1 MSDNKPKI
9 DLKSRLGKKTVATK
23 GGPSIPPPVGIPRP
37 ALPGG
42 GPGIKVDASDPYA
55 AISADSM
62 PAKRKE
68 PQAIRVE
75 MSHEV
80 IEAQKKGRALVIALA
95 AITAVVGAGL
105 GYTIGG
111 RVESNK
117 GAQRAVGDAAGLAKE
132 VDAANA
138 TANQLAETLNTI
150 QSSLK
155 DNKYPEGEGKK
166 LGALNI
172 DFTGV
177 KLAARN
183 IGRFQPNTVK
193 MLIGYAGGAQEAND
207 EKEKLQNKLSA
218 YKTTVTDQL
227 EQLNKTTTKVRLLAG
242 VDSGPRG
249 PMVWFQP
256 LEKEHWFLIDKK
268 DDKAFKW
275 PEKFKV
281 KEGKDT
287 KERDRYTKGDPSGGK
302 LIPVD
307 PDTFGQVCPL
317 TIIGQL
323 MSDVNKVEE
332 LLKGDK
338 TPGQEKTGLIDTG
351 DALIQ
356 ELKKI
361 GKP

>member
-23 GGPSIPPPVGIPRP
+23 GGPSIPPPVGIPKP
-37 ALPGG
+37 QLPGAA
-42 GPGIKVDASDPYA
+42 PGIKVDASDPYS

-80 IEAQKKGRALVIALA
+80 IEAQKKGRALIIALA
-95 AITAVVGAGL
+95 AITAALGAGL

-117 GAQRAVGDAAGLAKE
+117 GAQRAVVDAGELAKE
-132 VDAANA
+132 VASANA
-138 TANQLAETLNTI
+138 TATTLSETLNAI

-155 DNKYPEGEGKK
+155 DNKYPEAETKK
-166 LGALNI
+166 LGELNI
-172 DFTGV
+172 DFSGI
-177 KLAARN
+177 KLAGRG

-193 MLIGYAGGAQEAND
+193 LLIAYAGGAQEAND
-207 EKEKLQNKLSA
+207 SKEALQARLTA
-218 YKTTVTDQL
+218 RKTTISDQL
-227 EQLNKTTTKVRLLAG
+227 EQLTKTTVKVRLLAG
-242 VDSGPRG
+242 VDSGARG

-256 LEKEHWFLIDKK
+256 IEKEQWFLVDKK

-275 PEKFKV
+275 PDKFKV

-317 TIIGQL
+317 TILGEL
-323 MSDVNKVEE
+323 MADANKVEE
-332 LLKGDK
+332 MLKGDK

-351 DALIQ
+351 DTVVQ

>member
-37 ALPGG
+37 QLPGG
-42 GPGIKVDASDPYA
+42 APGIKVDASDPYS

-62 PAKRKE
+62 PARKE
-68 PQAIRVE
+68 PQVVRVE

-80 IEAQKKGRALVIALA
+80 IEAQKKGRALIIALA
-95 AITAVVGAGL
+95 AITAALGGGL
-105 GYTIGG
+105 GYTMGG

-117 GAQRAVGDAAGLAKE
+117 GAKRAVIDAGELAKE
-132 VDAANA
+132 VANANA
-138 TANQLAETLNTI
+138 TAAQMAETLNAI

-155 DNKYPEGEGKK
+155 DNKYPEAETKK
-166 LGALNI
+166 LGELNI
-172 DFTGV
+172 DFSGI
-177 KLAARN
+177 KLAGRG
-183 IGRFQPNTVK
+183 IGRFQPNTTK
-193 MLIGYAGGAQEAND
+193 LLISYAGGAQEAND
-207 EKEKLQNKLSA
+207 SKETLQNKLTA
-218 YKTTVTDQL
+218 YKSTVSDQL
-227 EQLNKTTTKVRLLAG
+227 EQLNKTTVKVRLTAG
-242 VDSGPRG
+242 VDSSARG

-256 LEKEHWFLIDKK
+256 LEKEQWFLVDKK

-275 PEKFKV
+275 PDKFKV

-307 PDTFGQVCPL
+307 PETFREVCPM
-317 TIIGQL
+317 TILGQL
-323 MSDVNKVEE
+323 SGDAAKVEE

-338 TPGQEKTGLIDTG
+338 TPGEEKTGLIDTG
-351 DALIQ
+351 DTVVQ